1 MKLDENILWSKADD
15 ILDTISNPK
24 LLEKL
29 IAVKALPKEERIN
42 AATQN
47 LTPSVFAK
55 DKIKLPEGTRIS
67 SQYFEERV
75 ELDFL
80 SQDSKNRSLVAPAT
94 REKEPASISKL
105 KERNPD
111 LFEQIIVHQRS
122 VGSEV
127 SYSMCLYSGEGAY
140 LGIGSGRVGS
150 KLNRNPTMVDIARL
164 HRESKQGYEEII
176 QFVKSPEFN
185 SIYKEL
191 MGLSSHDQPEFV
203 VNVLLNDMELQN
215 RGVNRPNNLFI
226 MRTAFGDE
234 RPTLFCVKKWLS
246 RDLNIFWENVNI
258 NFVNKSEK
266 KILDKTIALRSPIPV
281 AIQHEYLSGKLTKKE
296 VEEVLNVLDQ
306 MADLTF

>member
-1 MKLDENILWSKADD
+1 MKLDEAILWSKANA
-15 ILDTISNPK
+15 ILNTISNPK

-47 LTPSVFAK
+47 LTLPVFAK
-55 DKIKLPEGTRIS
+55 AKIKIPEGALIS
-67 SQYFEERV
+67 SQYFEEKV

-80 SQDSKNRSLVAPAT
+80 FQDSKNGSLVAPTT
-94 REKEPASISKL
+94 RETEPASISKL
-105 KERNPD
+105 KEGNPK

-122 VGSEV
+122 VGGEV

-140 LGIGSGRVGS
+140 LGIGSGRAGS
-150 KLNRNPTMVDIARL
+150 RLNRNPTMADIARL
-164 HRESKQGYEEII
+164 HHESKQGYEEII

-191 MGLSSHDQPEFV
+191 MDLSNHDQPEFV
-203 VNVLLNDMELQN
+203 VNVLLNDIELQN
-215 RGVNRPNNLFI
+215 RGVNRPKNLFI
-226 MRTAFGDE
+226 MRTAFGDR

-246 RDLNIFWENVNI
+246 RDLNVFWENVNI

-266 KILDKTIALRSPIPV
+266 EMSDKTSALRSPTPV

-296 VEEVLNVLDQ
+296 VDEALNVLDL